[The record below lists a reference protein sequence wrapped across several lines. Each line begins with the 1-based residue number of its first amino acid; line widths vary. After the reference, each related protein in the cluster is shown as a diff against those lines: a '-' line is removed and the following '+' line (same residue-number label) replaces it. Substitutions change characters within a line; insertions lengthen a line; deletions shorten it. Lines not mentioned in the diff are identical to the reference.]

1 MVAEINITDFHR
13 VRIEGACA
21 AEILRSDTYGI
32 VIPEEAYGYIKARK
46 EGDTLVIG
54 RKGFASIFFSNRPR
68 AVITMPELYD
78 LVMTGASHGK
88 VIGFHTDLDL
98 SVELNGASHL
108 EMVSMAAGNTR
119 IKTTGASHLN
129 GEINVRYIHFEI
141 SGASWVEL
149 TGSGDSARIDISGAS
164 QAKLANFAL
173 NSSDVK
179 VSGASSTSL
188 KVNQKL
194 DLKLEGASRLEY
206 TGSPALGRVSV
217 SGASTLKQR

>member
-1 MVAEINITDFHR
+1 MVNEIDITGFHR
-13 VRIEGACA
+13 VRVEGACSA
-21 AEILRSDTYGI
+21 DILRSDTYGI

-54 RKGFASIFFSNRPR
+54 RKGIASIFFSNRPR

-88 VIGFHTDLDL
+88 VIGFQSGSEL
-98 SVELNGASHL
+98 SLELNGASHL
-108 EMVSMAAGNTR
+108 EMASMSAGNMR
-119 IKTTGASHLN
+119 IKTTGASHLS
-129 GEINVRYIHFEI
+129 GQVNVREVRFEI

-149 TGSGDSARIDISGAS
+149 TGSADSARLDISGAS
-164 QAKLANFAL
+164 QARLANFTL
-173 NSSDVK
+173 NSSEVN

-194 DLKLEGASRLEY
+194 DLKLSGASRLEY
-206 TGSPALGRVSV
+206 TGSPSLGRVSV